1 MQDAAQQCLLQLQVN
16 ECSDR
21 QVPLNRFPAIYLGP
35 NPTRNGR
42 FNIWINTDL
51 YTKLGMKVFTS
62 QGALVKTTEFNGI
75 GYGSVIPVDLSNLPS
90 GTYHLYLKNAIL
102 KCPAKAGHFLW
113 NLFDKFY
120 HSTASFCT

>member
-1 MQDAAQQCLLQLQVN
+1 MSSAIQVN

-21 QVPLNRFPAIYLGP
+21 HVPLNRFPAIYLGP

-90 GTYHLYLKNAIL
+90 GTYHLYLYNDEGTFISR
-102 KCPAKAGHFLW
+102 G
-113 NLFDKFY
+113 
-120 HSTASFCT
+120 ASIIIVRE